1 MSRAAGTTVLVLLIA
16 GFVLIQEA
24 LYIVDER
31 NQAIVTQVGAF
42 IRVDQNPGPYLKIPF
57 YHSVIYFDRR
67 IIVNDTAP
75 TENLTLDKK
84 RIVVDPI
91 TRWRIIDP
99 FTFYITVRDES
110 GARAR
115 LDDLVLSAMRDEI
128 GKTDFVN
135 VINRDREVIEE
146 SVTRRVAERASAFG
160 IQIIDVRSKRA
171 DLPPEVQASV
181 FARMVAERGQVS
193 KRYRSEGDE
202 ESAKIRADAEKERTI
217 ILARAYEQAQR
228 LRGDGDAS
236 AAGIYAEAFDQ
247 DPEFYAFIRSLQA
260 YERVLG
266 DRSMIVLSTDSDL
279 LRYLRS
285 ARPTNGRIP

>member
-193 KRYRSEGDE
+193 KRYRSEGEE

-285 ARPTNGRIP
+285 ARPTNGRTP